1 MRPDENYTANLST
14 EEQTRLQEKVKAL
27 TEQDKLDISTDT
39 KDLLISQE
47 KKEDISCL
55 PTLQLSDIA
64 PKAKHNAL
72 EHTGICNTPVQWRT
86 TSTNGITYFRAIS
99 SMPSLPD
106 DLKLYVPLFCD
117 ALLSL
122 GTHQQSMAEID
133 DEIRLYT
140 GGLRASTIVS
150 TNHSDIDH
158 AEEGIVLVGNCLD
171 RNIEKMYTIL
181 SKLIHETN
189 FDNVEKLKTL
199 INSNASSMV
208 NSVADSGHI
217 FARTFAGSSLTPS
230 MRNTELTGGLTQVKF
245 MNQLAAKE
253 DISNVVEKL
262 KEIASIVLTQSSL
275 RVAVTCGED
284 AVESNTKS
292 LVNFIQDLPAESKKA
307 IPAEPT
313 VFVPEYKKT
322 FFPLPFQVNFAA
334 KALRGVPY
342 THEDGASLQVLSSLM
357 TTHYLHKEIRE
368 KNGAYGGG
376 ARYGGLSGLFSFYSY
391 RDPRS
396 LATLDVF
403 RNSIKWVQARKFTD
417 QELTESKLSIFQ
429 GVDAPQSVSE
439 EGMLEFVN
447 GISDE
452 MMRWRRESL
461 LKVNQEDIK
470 RVAHEYLEKSFSTAL
485 LGESTQ
491 TDNLA
496 KDWEVN
502 RL

>member
-99 SMPSLPD
+99 SMPSLSD

-199 INSNASSMV
+199 INSV
-208 NSVADSGHI
+208 IH
-217 FARTFAGSSLTPS
+217 
-230 MRNTELTGGLTQVKF
+230 
-245 MNQLAAKE
+245 
-253 DISNVVEKL
+253 
-262 KEIASIVLTQSSL
+262 
-275 RVAVTCGED
+275 
-284 AVESNTKS
+284 
-292 LVNFIQDLPAESKKA
+292 
-307 IPAEPT
+307 
-313 VFVPEYKKT
+313 
-322 FFPLPFQVNFAA
+322 
-334 KALRGVPY
+334 
-342 THEDGASLQVLSSLM
+342 
-357 TTHYLHKEIRE
+357 
-368 KNGAYGGG
+368 
-376 ARYGGLSGLFSFYSY
+376 
-391 RDPRS
+391 
-396 LATLDVF
+396 
-403 RNSIKWVQARKFTD
+403 
-417 QELTESKLSIFQ
+417 
-429 GVDAPQSVSE
+429 
-439 EGMLEFVN
+439 
-447 GISDE
+447 
-452 MMRWRRESL
+452 
-461 LKVNQEDIK
+461 
-470 RVAHEYLEKSFSTAL
+470 
-485 LGESTQ
+485 
-491 TDNLA
+491 
-496 KDWEVN
+496 
-502 RL
+502 